1 MKVTLDL
8 TDLVSRGELTKD
20 EADRLAKL
28 GAQDTGSLGVNILM
42 GFGTVAVAL
51 GGGFL
56 FPTAQSVIVI
66 GAILFVIG
74 LALILNKQV
83 KWALFAQICVTIG
96 ALGIVGGVSYLMG
109 GSNPDLAF
117 PVNIAMALG
126 LAIAAFV
133 AGSGLLGALAVLQ
146 FALALGAG
154 TAYWH
159 GGYFTWVEEPALT
172 IAVLAVLSIALT
184 YVATRLPSVYERVA
198 IIMARTGVLMINLA
212 FLVGSIFGD
221 QLISWDYTIR
231 AEVFSV
237 VWAILLI
244 GVGLWG
250 VMSNRRWV
258 VNAAAVFGAIH
269 FYTQWFEYLGPNP
282 LSVLGGGILLIGFG
296 FALRWFNTR
305 FNKPLA
311 AAPATA

>member
-8 TDLVSRGELTKD
+8 TELVTRGEITQA
-20 EADRLAKL
+20 EADKLARL
-28 GAQDTGSLGVNILM
+28 GARDTGSLGSNILM

-74 LALILNKQV
+74 IALILNKQT
-83 KWALFAQICVTIG
+83 KWALFAQICITIG
-96 ALGIVGGVSYLMG
+96 ALGIVGGVSYLTDG
-109 GSNPDLAF
+109 DF
-117 PVNIAMALG
+117 YVNIALSIG
-126 LAIAAFV
+126 LVAAAFA

-146 FALALGAG
+146 FSIALGAG

-159 GGYFTWVEEPALT
+159 GGYFTWVEEPTLT
-172 IAVLAVLSIALT
+172 ILVLAVLSIALT
-184 YVATRLPSVYERVA
+184 HIATRLPSAYERVA
-198 IIMARTGVLMINLA
+198 LIMARTGVLIINLA
-212 FLVGSIFGD
+212 FLIGSIFGD
-221 QLISWDYTIR
+221 QLVSWDYTIE
-231 AEVFSV
+231 AWAFSA
-237 VWAILLI
+237 VWALLLI

-250 VMSNRRWV
+250 VVSNRRWV

-282 LSVLGGGILLIGFG
+282 FSVLGGGILLIGFG
-296 FALRWFNTR
+296 LALRWFNVKINTV
-305 FNKPLA
+305 PA
-311 AAPATA
+311 AA

>member
-8 TDLVSRGELTKD
+8 TELVARGEITKD

-28 GAQDTGSLGVNILM
+28 GARDTGSLGSNILL

-74 LALILNKQV
+74 LGLIINKQV
-83 KWALFAQICVTIG
+83 RWALFAQICITIG
-96 ALGIVGGVSYLMG
+96 ALGIVGGVSFLSDGNFY
-109 GSNPDLAF
+109 
-117 PVNIAMALG
+117 VNLG
-126 LAIAAFV
+126 LAAGLAAAAF
-133 AGSGLLGALAVLQ
+133 AAPSALLGSLAVLQ
-146 FALALGAG
+146 FSIALGAG

-159 GGYFTWVEEPALT
+159 GGYFTWVEQPTLT
-172 IAVLAVLSIALT
+172 IAVLAAMAIGLT
-184 YVATRLPSVYERVA
+184 FVATRIPSAYERVA
-198 IIMARTGVLMINLA
+198 LIMARTGVLIINLA
-212 FLVGSIFGD
+212 FLVGSLFGD
-221 QLISWDYTIR
+221 QQIAYDTN
-231 AEVFSV
+231 AERLAFSAI
-237 VWAILLI
+237 WAVLLI

-250 VMSNRRWV
+250 VISNRRWV

-269 FYTQWFEYLGPNP
+269 FYTQWFEYLGANP
-282 LSVLGGGILLIGFG
+282 FSVLGGGILLIGFG
-296 FALRWFNTR
+296 LALRWFNVK
-305 FNKPLA
+305 FNKA

>member
-8 TDLVSRGELTKD
+8 TDLVTRGEITQA
-20 EADRLAKL
+20 EADKLSKL
-28 GAQDTGSLGVNILM
+28 GARDTGSLGSNILL

-74 LALILNKQV
+74 IALILNKQT
-83 KWALFAQICVTIG
+83 KWGLFAQICITIG
-96 ALGIVGGVSYLMG
+96 ALRIIGGVSSLTDGNFYL
-109 GSNPDLAF
+109 
-117 PVNIAMALG
+117 NIALAAG
-126 LAIAAFV
+126 LALAAF
-133 AGSGLLGALAVLQ
+133 AASSGLLGALAVLQ
-146 FALALGAG
+146 FSIALGAG

-172 IAVLAVLSIALT
+172 ILVLAVLSVALT
-184 YVATRLPSVYERVA
+184 FAATQLPSAYERVA
-198 IIMARTGVLMINLA
+198 LIMARTGVLIINLA

-221 QLISWDYTIR
+221 HLAQWDATIE
-231 AEVFSV
+231 AWLFSV
-237 VWAILLI
+237 VWAVLLI

-269 FYTQWFEYLGPNP
+269 FYTQWFEYLGANP
-282 LSVLGGGILLIGFG
+282 FSVLGGGILLIGFG
-296 FALRWFNTR
+296 LALRWFNVK
-305 FNKPLA
+305 FNSP
-311 AAPATA
+311 PAVASAQ

>member
-8 TDLVSRGELTKD
+8 TDLVTRGEITQA
-20 EADRLAKL
+20 EADKLSKL
-28 GAQDTGSLGVNILM
+28 GARDTGSLGSNILL

-74 LALILNKQV
+74 IALILNKQT
-83 KWALFAQICVTIG
+83 KWGLFAQICITNG
-96 ALGIVGGVSYLMG
+96 ALGIVGGVSYLTD
-109 GSNPDLAF
+109 GSF
-117 PVNIAMALG
+117 YVNIALAAG
-126 LAIAAFV
+126 LALAAF
-133 AGSGLLGALAVLQ
+133 AASSGLLGALAVLQ
-146 FALALGAG
+146 FSIALGAG

-172 IAVLAVLSIALT
+172 ILVLAVLSVALT
-184 YVATRLPSVYERVA
+184 FAATQLPSAYERVA
-198 IIMARTGVLMINLA
+198 LIMARTGVLIINLA

-221 QLISWDYTIR
+221 HPAQWDATIE
-231 AEVFSV
+231 AWLFSV
-237 VWAILLI
+237 GRPVLLI

-269 FYTQWFEYLGPNP
+269 FYTQWFEYLGANP
-282 LSVLGGGILLIGFG
+282 FSVLGGGILLIGFG
-296 FALRWFNTR
+296 LALRWFNVK
-305 FNKPLA
+305 FNSPTA
-311 AAPATA
+311 VAPAQ

>member
-1 MKVTLDL
+1 MKITLDL

-28 GAQDTGSLGVNILM
+28 GARDTGSLGVNILL

-56 FPTAQSVIVI
+56 FPSPESVITI
-66 GAILFVIG
+66 GAILFVVG
-74 LALILNKQV
+74 LALILNKQT
-83 KWALFAQICVTIG
+83 KWTLFAQMCITIG
-96 ALGIVGGVSYLMG
+96 ALGVVGGVMYITNGNLY
-109 GSNPDLAF
+109 
-117 PVNIAMALG
+117 VNLAMAAG
-126 LAIAAFV
+126 LAVAAF
-133 AGSGLLGALAVLQ
+133 AASSGLLGALAILQ
-146 FALALGAG
+146 FSIALGAG
-154 TAYWH
+154 TAYFG
-159 GGYFTWVEEPALT
+159 GGYFTWVEHPALT
-172 IAVLAVLSIALT
+172 IGVLAVVSIALT
-184 YVATRLPSVYERVA
+184 YIATRLPAAAERVA
-198 IIMARTGVLMINLA
+198 LIMARTGVLMINLA

-221 QLISWDYTIR
+221 QLVQWDVSLE
-231 AEVFSV
+231 ANVFSV
-237 VWAILLI
+237 VWAVLLI

-296 FALRWFNTR
+296 FGLRWFNTK
-305 FNKPLA
+305 FGKAPA
-311 AAPATA
+311 AA

>member
-8 TDLVSRGELTKD
+8 TDLVTRGEITQA
-20 EADRLAKL
+20 EADKLSKL
-28 GAQDTGSLGVNILM
+28 GARDTGSLGSNILL

-74 LALILNKQV
+74 IALILNKQT
-83 KWALFAQICVTIG
+83 KWGLFAQICITIG
-96 ALGIVGGVSYLMG
+96 ALGIVGGVSYLTEG
-109 GSNPDLAF
+109 NF
-117 PVNIAMALG
+117 YVNIALAAG
-126 LAIAAFV
+126 LALAAF
-133 AGSGLLGALAVLQ
+133 AASSGLLGALAVLQ
-146 FALALGAG
+146 FSIALGAG

-172 IAVLAVLSIALT
+172 ILVLAVLSVALT
-184 YVATRLPSVYERVA
+184 FAATQLPSAYERVA
-198 IIMARTGVLMINLA
+198 LIMARTGVLIINLA

-221 QLISWDYTIR
+221 HLAQWDATIE
-231 AEVFSV
+231 AWLFSV
-237 VWAILLI
+237 VWAVLLI

-269 FYTQWFEYLGPNP
+269 FYTQWFEYLGANP
-282 LSVLGGGILLIGFG
+282 FSVLGGGILLIGFG
-296 FALRWFNTR
+296 LALRWFNVK
-305 FNKPLA
+305 FNSPPA
-311 AAPATA
+311 VAPAR